1 MTDQQVANLISE
13 FRVPLHVRRHC
24 AAVANFA
31 VKLGEQLKAAGEKID
46 LDLLR
51 HAALLHDM
59 FRVIDFKKF
68 DLRNWP
74 DKTTEEDIAFWE
86 ALRKKYAGRGH
97 EEVAFEILR
106 ERGFPEVAE
115 VILKHRYLQI
125 KEGFD
130 RWEEKLLYYA
140 DKRTLHD
147 TTVSLKERLEE
158 GRQRNA
164 PETIGTAES
173 KEIDEK
179 IFALEAEILKKLQQN
194 NDIIRIEMD
203 IQKLID

>member
-1 MTDQQVANLISE
+1 MTDRDIAHLIEE

-59 FRVIDFKKF
+59 FRVVDFKKF
-68 DLRNWP
+68 NPQNWP
-74 DKTTEEDIAFWE
+74 DKPSDEDIAFLE

-106 ERGFPEVAE
+106 ERGFPDVAE

-125 KEGFD
+125 QKGFD

-147 TTVSLKERLEE
+147 TAVSLKERLKD
-158 GRQRNA
+158 GRLRNA
-164 PETIGTAES
+164 PETIGTPES
-173 KEIDEK
+173 KGIDEK
-179 IFALEAEILKKLQQN
+179 IFALETEILSRLRN
-194 NDIIRIEMD
+194 P
-203 IQKLID
+203 IQ

>member
-1 MTDQQVANLISE
+1 MTDYDVSHLIEE
-13 FRVPLHVRRHC
+13 FHVPLHVRRHC

-46 LDLLR
+46 LTLLR

-59 FRVIDFKKF
+59 FRVIDFRKF
-68 DLRNWP
+68 DPQNWP
-74 DKTTEEDIAFWE
+74 DKVTEEDIAFWE

-106 ERGFPEVAE
+106 ERGFPEIAK

-125 KEGFD
+125 KKGFD
-130 RWEEKLLYYA
+130 RLEEKLLYYA

-147 TTVSLKERLEE
+147 TIVSLKERLED
-158 GRQRNA
+158 GRLRNE

-179 IFALEAEILKKLQQN
+179 IFALEAEILLFFPA
-194 NDIIRIEMD
+194 E
-203 IQKLID
+203 

>member
-1 MTDQQVANLISE
+1 MTDRDVAHLIEE

-51 HAALLHDM
+51 RAALLHDM
-59 FRVIDFKKF
+59 FRVVDFKKF
-68 DLRNWP
+68 NPQNWP
-74 DKTTEEDIAFWE
+74 DKPSDEDIAFLE

-97 EEVAFEILR
+97 EEIAAEVLR

-125 KEGFD
+125 QKGFD
-130 RWEEKLLYYA
+130 RWEEKILYYA
-140 DKRTLHD
+140 DKRTRHD
-147 TTVSLKERLEE
+147 AVVPLKERLEE
-158 GRQRNA
+158 GRRRNA
-164 PETIGTAES
+164 PETAGTAES
-173 KEIDEK
+173 REIDEK
-179 IFALEAEILKKLQQN
+179 IFALEAEILRFFPAARRLY
-194 NDIIRIEMD
+194 
-203 IQKLID
+203 IQCHPDQAPFL